1 MKTQEFL
8 DRVCEALGRSPGSL
22 TEDDTP
28 GTVGEWDSI
37 GHLTIISTMDE
48 VLDVSI
54 NDPELREFTSMRQL
68 LERLRARNALE
79 D

>member
-22 TEDDTP
+22 TEEDTP
-28 GTVGEWDSI
+28 WTVEEWDSI
-37 GHLTIISTMDE
+37 GHLSIISVMDE
-48 VLDVSI
+48 ALDVSI
-54 NDPELREFTSMRQL
+54 NDEELREFTSMRQL
-68 LERLRARNALE
+68 LERLRARHALE